1 MGNLT
6 WQHTSC
12 VVPSNFCSPST
23 MWSSTIVLIL
33 NQEVRWN
40 QTTFKVVTDRH
51 CKDGKDILICR
62 FYTNNISNTDQKRTK
77 VKGSSCTIWWNIL
90 FICFYDCLTSIHKH
104 ICWNLRHQQPISR
117 ALQTFGVLI
126 WTEQL
131 DASIFCTVGF
141 QPFKGLLTVMQ
152 TWRGFGQMQGRIFC
166 QFSFFPSSIAIM
178 CQIAIR

>member
-1 MGNLT
+1 M
-6 WQHTSC
+6 W
-12 VVPSNFCSPST
+12 CST
-23 MWSSTIVLIL
+23 VILIL

-51 CKDGKDILICR
+51 GKDGKDILICWMH
-62 FYTNNISNTDQKRTK
+62 TNNITNPNQKWTK
-77 VKGSSCTIWWNIL
+77 IKCCTSTIWWNVL
-90 FICFYDCLTSIHKH
+90 FIGFYHCLTSIYKH
-104 ICWNLRHQQPISR
+104 ICWNLRHQQTICCTLR
-117 ALQTFGVLI
+117 TFGILI

-152 TWRGFGQMQGRIFC
+152 TWRRFGQIQGRIFC
-166 QFSFFPSSIAIM
+166 QFPFFPSSIAIM